1 MPNLGRMG
9 ILCRKVSN
17 LIREDWLDS
26 AEANV
31 HAEADSAIDVEN
43 EDSERLVARTVR
55 FGAEADRVIHEV
67 AEEYGCSFAE
77 VVRVAVD
84 NRLEEYFGTLR
95 YVDVDTGK
103 NINRN
108 IAAIGTTLQEGLYQM
123 KRIGYN
129 YNQELKLKHIE
140 EKRRRLAAKAVA
152 DGVNQGEKKEIE
164 RQQKLLS
171 EQEKSLRSMPTL
183 DKKELDSL
191 LKRYEKLA
199 KEIGEQLWLIQQ
211 C

>member
-1 MPNLGRMG
+1 MAKN
-9 ILCRKVSN
+9 
-17 LIREDWLDS
+17 DWVNS
-26 AEANV
+26 AEANAY
-31 HAEADSAIDVEN
+31 AEADAAIEVEN
-43 EDSERLVARTVR
+43 EGDERLVARTVR
-55 FGAEADRVIHEV
+55 FGAEADRMIHEV

-84 NRLEEYFGTLR
+84 NRLAEYFGLLR

-108 IAAIGTTLQEGLYQM
+108 IAAIGTMLQEDLYQM

-140 EKRRRLAAKAVA
+140 EKRRRLAAKADANAV
-152 DGVNQGEKKEIE
+152 GQEEVKEIE
-164 RQQKLLS
+164 RQQEMLS
-171 EQEKSLRSMPTL
+171 KQEEMYRNIPTL
-183 DKKELDSL
+183 DKKELDEM
-191 LKRYEKLA
+191 LKRLEKA
-199 KEIGEQLWLIQQ
+199 SKEIGEQLWLIQQ